1 MSSLARTVQPELL
14 DSLPPDD
21 PRAVRSRRDL
31 RRINNWMLQTRIMA
45 GALAK
50 YCRQTPRHVLD
61 LGTGD
66 GTFMLQVARRLASRW
81 QGVTVTLLDRQ
92 NIVSAETQQCFRA
105 IGWLVKTVAADAFD
119 FLQRDNPAIVDV
131 ITTNLFL
138 HHFPQIELARLLA
151 LTAQRTDVLV
161 ACEPR
166 RAPLAL
172 AASHLVWAI
181 GCNGVSRHDAVVSVR
196 AGFNDGEISASWP
209 EPGDWELHEGPKM
222 LFTHCFVVRRTGSKL
237 TWQT

>member
-1 MSSLARTVQPELL
+1 MWTLTRAVHPEWL

-45 GALAK
+45 RALTK
-50 YCRQTPRHVLD
+50 CCRQTPRYLLD

-66 GTFMLQVARRLASRW
+66 GAFMLQVARRLASQW

-92 NIVSAETQQCFRA
+92 NIVSAETLQRYRA
-105 IGWLVKTVAADAFD
+105 IGWAVNTVAADAFD
-119 FLQRDNPAIVDV
+119 FLQRDNLAGADV
-131 ITTNLFL
+131 ITANLFL
-138 HHFPQIELARLLA
+138 HHFPQMGLARLLA
-151 LTAQRTDVLV
+151 LIAQRTNVLV

-166 RAPLAL
+166 RASLAF
-172 AASHLVWAI
+172 AASHLVWVI

-196 AGFNDGEISASWP
+196 AGFNDREISASWP
-209 EPGDWELHEGPKM
+209 EPGDWELHEAPAM
-222 LFTHCFVVRRTGSKL
+222 LFTQCFIARRTGRRP
-237 TWQT
+237 T

>member
-1 MSSLARTVQPELL
+1 MWTLTRAVHPEWL

-21 PRAVRSRRDL
+21 PSAIRSRHDL

-66 GTFMLQVARRLASRW
+66 GAFMLQVARRLAAQW

-92 NIVSAETQQCFRA
+92 NIVSAETLQRFRA
-105 IGWLVKTVAADAFD
+105 IGWVVNTVVADAFD
-119 FLQRDNPAIVDV
+119 FLQRNNLAGADV
-131 ITTNLFL
+131 ITANLFL
-138 HHFPQIELARLLA
+138 HHFPQMALARLLA
-151 LTAQRTDVLV
+151 LIAQRTNVLV

-166 RAPLAL
+166 RAPLAF

-196 AGFNDGEISASWP
+196 AGFSACEISASWP
-209 EPGDWELHEGPKM
+209 ESGDWELHEGPAM
-222 LFTHCFVVRRTGSKL
+222 LFTQCFIARRTSRRP
-237 TWQT
+237 T

>member
-1 MSSLARTVQPELL
+1 MWTSTRAVHPEWL

-31 RRINNWMLQTRIMA
+31 RRINNWMLQAGIMA

-50 YCRQTPRHVLD
+50 YCRQSPRHVLD

-66 GTFMLQVARRLASRW
+66 GAFMLQVARRLASRW

-92 NIVSAETQQCFRA
+92 NIVSAETLQRFRA
-105 IGWLVKTVAADAFD
+105 IGWVVNTVAADAFD
-119 FLQRDNPAIVDV
+119 FLQRDKLAGAGV
-131 ITTNLFL
+131 ITADLFF
-138 HHFPQIELARLLA
+138 HHFPQMELARLLA
-151 LTAQRTDVLV
+151 LTAQRTNVLV

-166 RAPLAL
+166 RAPFAF

-181 GCNGVSRHDAVVSVR
+181 GCNGV
-196 AGFNDGEISASWP
+196 
-209 EPGDWELHEGPKM
+209 
-222 LFTHCFVVRRTGSKL
+222 
-237 TWQT
+237 